1 MYSLNKR
8 LTFSLAGSLVLFF
21 IFQTVMIDREVEK
34 LSEQNLISRLEHDQK
49 SLLAALKWQPPAKP
63 ELNQSYIPDI
73 YMRAFSG
80 HYYELTIAG
89 HTFRSRSL
97 WDEKL
102 PQTKAA
108 LLRNV
113 AGPHDQLLLIL
124 SQSFSVH
131 NKPVTIRIAEDIS
144 HLDAMTSTFQGSL
157 LMLAAITVLILLI
170 LQSLIIQYGLKPLLR
185 IRQQL
190 GQLERGEIHQITTP
204 APKEI
209 MPLVT
214 EINHLIILMNKR
226 LERSRHALGD
236 LAHTLKT
243 PLSVIQQIVE
253 RQESTVDSIQ
263 LQNQL
268 QQIEQR
274 ITRELAR
281 ARTAGQSPGGQWLKP
296 YDDLHELLNVFKKLF
311 PDKTITLTIPKTLKI
326 EADGEDMMEIFGNLL
341 ENACKWSDSTV
352 HCQVAMLQDK
362 LLIRIE
368 DDGVGI
374 KPDAYQHLLSRGIR
388 ADESKPGH
396 GLGLAIVYEIA
407 SAYGGSIELDR
418 SPILQGLQVR
428 ITLPQ
433 TQLSSGTLKP

>member
-8 LTFSLAGSLVLFF
+8 LTLSLAGSLILFF
-21 IFQTVMIDREVEK
+21 IFQTTMINQEVEK

-63 ELNQSYIPDI
+63 ELNQRYIPDI

-80 HYYELTIAG
+80 HYYELTVAG

-102 PQTKAA
+102 PQTKAS
-108 LLRNV
+108 LVRDV
-113 AGPHDQLLLIL
+113 AGPNNQLLLIL
-124 SQSFSVH
+124 SQSFKIH

-144 HLDAMTSTFQGSL
+144 HLDAMTNTFQGSL
-157 LMLAAITVLILLI
+157 LMLAATTVLILLI
-170 LQSLIIQYGLKPLLR
+170 LQSFIIQYGLKPLLH

-190 GQLERGEIHQITTP
+190 GLLERGEIHQITTP

-214 EINHLIILMNKR
+214 EINHLITLMNKR

-243 PLSVIQQIVE
+243 PLSVIQQVVE
-253 RQESTVDSIQ
+253 RQESTVDNMQ

-296 YDDLHELLNVFKKLF
+296 YDDLHELLNIFKKLF
-311 PDKTITLTIPKTLKI
+311 PDKTITLVMSKTLKI
-326 EADGEDMMEIFGNLL
+326 EADREDMMEIFGNLL
-341 ENACKWSDSTV
+341 ENACKWSDSIV
-352 HCQVAMLQDK
+352 HCQLEMLHNK
-362 LLIRIE
+362 LLIKIE

-374 KPDAYQHLLSRGIR
+374 QPDAYQHLLSRGIR

-396 GLGLAIVYEIA
+396 GLGLAIVNEIVNT
-407 SAYGGSIELDR
+407 YGGDIKLEQ
-418 SPILQGLQVR
+418 SPTLRGLQVY

-433 TQLSSGTLKP
+433 S

>member
-8 LTFSLAGSLVLFF
+8 LTLSLAGSLILFF
-21 IFQTVMIDREVEK
+21 IFQTVMIDQEVEE

-49 SLLAALKWQPPAKP
+49 SLLAALQWQPPAKP
-63 ELNQSYIPDI
+63 KFNQDYIPDI

-80 HYYELTIAG
+80 HYYELTVAG
-89 HTFRSRSL
+89 QTFRSRSL
-97 WDEKL
+97 WDEKI
-102 PQTKAA
+102 PQTKER
-108 LLRNV
+108 LVRNV
-113 AGPHDQLLLIL
+113 PGPHDQLLLIL
-124 SQSFSVH
+124 SQSFKIH
-131 NKPVTIRIAEDIS
+131 DKPVTIRIAEDLT
-144 HLDAMTSTFQGSL
+144 HLDTMTSTFRGSL
-157 LMLAAITVLILLI
+157 LMLAAITVLLLLI

-185 IRQQL
+185 IRHQL

-296 YDDLHELLNVFKKLF
+296 YDDLHELLNIFKKLF
-311 PDKTITLTIPKTLKI
+311 PDKTITLAISKTLKI
-326 EADGEDMMEIFGNLL
+326 EADREDMMEIFGNLL

-352 HCQVAMLQDK
+352 HCQVKVIHKK
-362 LLIRIE
+362 LLITIE
-368 DDGVGI
+368 DDGAGI
-374 KPDAYQHLLSRGIR
+374 KPDTYQHLLSRGIR
-388 ADESKPGH
+388 ADESTPGH
-396 GLGLAIVYEIA
+396 GLGLAIVNEIVNT
-407 SAYGGSIELDR
+407 YGGDIKLEQ
-418 SPILQGLQVR
+418 SPTLQGLQVR
-428 ITLPQ
+428 ITLLQ
-433 TQLSSGTLKP
+433 S